1 MKRKSLLTLLT
12 LLSALFGSG
21 WNASAQILTT
31 LINEGTN
38 EELMIE
44 EKPVTHRKTSA
55 RFVPAPIDGERI
67 NLVLKYSGRIFVY
80 NSVFEDSAWIDLNG
94 NEDYD
99 EGEALVNGEPLSC
112 QQEEVTI
119 YGKIS
124 RFCLLPSSF
133 LAPAVALD
141 ASKCESL
148 IYLDVRGQN
157 LASLDLSANKAL
169 TTLDCSNNQLS
180 GLDLSDKKALT
191 YLNCSNNQL
200 SSLDLSDKKA
210 LTTLYC
216 SNNQLSNL
224 DLSDKKALTT
234 LYCNNNQLS
243 SLDLSDNTSLMAL
256 GCDYNQL
263 SNLNIETCPDLKIIS
278 CAGNTISQLEISH
291 NPKIEAIY
299 IDGNK
304 IQEGEMRKLVESL
317 PVLDTEE
324 AINSYN
330 PMSLFSDLYV
340 LNSKNEDEQNEFPL
354 DLLPIAKAKGW
365 VARDKGLSTNENGN
379 QTFNDNA
386 IEAATYEVTPQYIDI
401 RYKEETVGQTVRIG
415 LAGESLWTD
424 LNGNGQYD
432 QGESIRST
440 MGINIITPISLST
453 PSLRIYGKNITKI
466 TAAQFEDIDLS
477 KVKNLRRIWCGWNY
491 TMTPLNLK
499 ENKELRVLQFIF
511 MNAELESI
519 ETDCP
524 KLHTLVLSGDTKYRP
539 DLSKFPKLKLLGVN
553 NMELTQLDV
562 SQNPELVYLD
572 CSYNKLTGLDLSHNP
587 DLRYLKCSNNLIDEA
602 AMQALVESLP
612 EVIIRDEPANFIPV
626 NPDGDDNVCTP
637 DQVAIAKSKN
647 WNVTTPMGE
656 PFVGTSIEEVIPAEV
671 YHNIKVWARDG
682 ILYLSG
688 LEPGMPV
695 QVYAL
700 SGTMM
705 HTSVASGSMLEI
717 PLPRGVAYVLR
728 AGNHAVKAVMP

>member
-1 MKRKSLLTLLT
+1 MQDILNNQSLFTIKNKSLMKRKSLLTLLT

-21 WNASAQILTT
+21 WNASAQILTA

-99 EGEALVNGEPLSC
+99 EGEALVNDEPLSC

-119 YGKIS
+119 YGKTS

-157 LASLDLSANKAL
+157 LASLDLSANKTL
-169 TTLDCSNNQLS
+169 TTLD
-180 GLDLSDKKALT
+180 
-191 YLNCSNNQL
+191 CSNNQL
-200 SSLDLSDKKA
+200 SSLDLSDNKA

-216 SNNQLSNL
+216 SNNQLSSL
-224 DLSDKKALTT
+224 DLSDNKALTT
-234 LYCNNNQLS
+234 LYCSN
-243 SLDLSDNTSLMAL
+243 
-256 GCDYNQL
+256 NQL

-278 CAGNTISQLEISH
+278 CAGNTITRLEISH

-365 VARDKGLSTNENGN
+365 VARDKGLNTNENGN

-386 IEAATYEVTPQYIDI
+386 IEATTYEVTPQYIDI

-440 MGINIITPISLST
+440 MGINIITSIPLST

-466 TAAQFEDIDLS
+466 TATQFEDIDLS
-477 KVKNLRRIWCGWNY
+477 KVKNLRRIWCRWNY
-491 TMTPLNLK
+491 TMNHLNLK

>member
-21 WNASAQILTT
+21 WNASAQILTA

-99 EGEALVNGEPLSC
+99 EGEALVNDEPLSC

-119 YGKIS
+119 YGKTS

-157 LASLDLSANKAL
+157 LASLDLSANKTL
-169 TTLDCSNNQLS
+169 TTLD
-180 GLDLSDKKALT
+180 
-191 YLNCSNNQL
+191 CSNNQL
-200 SSLDLSDKKA
+200 SSLDLSDNKA

-216 SNNQLSNL
+216 SNNQLSSL
-224 DLSDKKALTT
+224 DLSDNKALTT
-234 LYCNNNQLS
+234 LYCSN
-243 SLDLSDNTSLMAL
+243 
-256 GCDYNQL
+256 NQL

-278 CAGNTISQLEISH
+278 CAGNTITRLEISH

-365 VARDKGLSTNENGN
+365 VARDKGLNTNENGN

-386 IEAATYEVTPQYIDI
+386 IEATTYEVTPQYIDI

-440 MGINIITPISLST
+440 MGINIITSIPLST

-466 TAAQFEDIDLS
+466 TATQFEDIDLS
-477 KVKNLRRIWCGWNY
+477 KVKNLRRIWCRWNY
-491 TMTPLNLK
+491 TMNHLNLK

-524 KLHTLVLSGDTKYRP
+524 KLHTLVLSGNTKYRP

-587 DLRYLKCSNNLIDEA
+587 NLRYLYCSNNLIDEA

-612 EVIIRDEPANFIPV
+612 EVIIRDEPAKFIPV
-626 NPDGDDNVCTP
+626 NPDGDGNVCTP